1 MWKIIPVFLLLA
13 LCCAGCF
20 TRPVENYRNLAD
32 FKENFPKLDI
42 AELSK
47 KKVLT
52 LRDAQKTAIAN
63 NPDYIAAYHAVY
75 AAKFRYY
82 RSLSAYLPTVD
93 LNMSV
98 GQSLENSRDLRNPP
112 EGVVPRENHF
122 STDIGLRASYLIF
135 DGLAREFAA
144 DHGVG
149 PGDGG
154 EGLFKVDVEGVR
166 RDDLADGEA
175 DQPPLREEGA
185 ALQPQRVVAHEG
197 ADDGPVLLLQ
207 PVRRGVELRL
217 PLAEHLHAGGDEAAR
232 QAAELPGVRLF
243 KAVAEIA
250 LAVQLLAAH
259 GGELF
264 RQVEVVE
271 VVAVGR
277 EYKAA
282 RAALLHLRAVLLRDA
297 AYGQRVAA
305 LPGKLRERVER
316 RLQRSGADGEGEKGL
331 AVPAQLGEHAP
342 AEAGDELVVGP
353 VPHVDVAEVEVGGAG
368 ILRRHDGVNPGL
380 VRDGHTV
387 EVDHMIIQPFSKCAY
402 SAGGSPPAGS

>member
-32 FKENFPKLDI
+32 FKKNFPKLDI

-63 NPDYIAAYHAVY
+63 NPDYIAAYHAVS

-144 DHGVG
+144 
-149 PGDGG
+149 
-154 EGLFKVDVEGVR
+154 L
-166 RDDLADGEA
+166 
-175 DQPPLREEGA
+175 
-185 ALQPQRVVAHEG
+185 
-197 ADDGPVLLLQ
+197 
-207 PVRRGVELRL
+207 
-217 PLAEHLHAGGDEAAR
+217 
-232 QAAELPGVRLF
+232 
-243 KAVAEIA
+243 IA
-250 LAVQLLAAH
+250 Q
-259 GGELF
+259 
-264 RQVEVVE
+264 
-271 VVAVGR
+271 
-277 EYKAA
+277 
-282 RAALLHLRAVLLRDA
+282 
-297 AYGQRVAA
+297 
-305 LPGKLRERVER
+305 
-316 RLQRSGADGEGEKGL
+316 
-331 AVPAQLGEHAP
+331 
-342 AEAGDELVVGP
+342 
-353 VPHVDVAEVEVGGAG
+353 
-368 ILRRHDGVNPGL
+368 
-380 VRDGHTV
+380 
-387 EVDHMIIQPFSKCAY
+387 
-402 SAGGSPPAGS
+402 